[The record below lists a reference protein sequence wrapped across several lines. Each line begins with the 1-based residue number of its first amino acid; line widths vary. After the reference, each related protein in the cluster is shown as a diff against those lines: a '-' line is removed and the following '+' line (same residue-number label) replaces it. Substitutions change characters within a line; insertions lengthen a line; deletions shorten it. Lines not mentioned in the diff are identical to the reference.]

1 MSLFRAARGWGDE
14 NTTPLPK
21 IGRIYLTMMKLGTVI
36 PYQKKKPEK
45 HVNQVAQPFVLPNQY
60 LFTGNH
66 NFCYIKKKEYVYRLH
81 FNT

>member
-36 PYQKKKPEK
+36 PYQKKNPEK

-60 LFTGNH
+60 LFTGNPQLLL
-66 NFCYIKKKEYVYRLH
+66 YQEKGIRL
-81 FNT
+81 

>member
-36 PYQKKKPEK
+36 PYQKK
-45 HVNQVAQPFVLPNQY
+45 NQKNM
-60 LFTGNH
+60 
-66 NFCYIKKKEYVYRLH
+66 
-81 FNT
+81 